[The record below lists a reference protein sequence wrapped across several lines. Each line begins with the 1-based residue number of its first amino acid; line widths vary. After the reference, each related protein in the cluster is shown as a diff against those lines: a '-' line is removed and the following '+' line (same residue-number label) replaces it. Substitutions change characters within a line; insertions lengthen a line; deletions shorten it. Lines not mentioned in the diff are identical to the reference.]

1 MRPITDVDSQPL
13 ALVTGATGAVGP
25 RIVSVLVEAGYAVRT
40 LSLDAPP
47 TDAWPNGVDVRL
59 GDVTDAAT
67 VQRAMQGV
75 EAVVHL
81 AAILH
86 IVNPPPELREKYER
100 INVGGTATV
109 VDAAIKAGVK
119 RVVLASTIAVYGPSG
134 GQVLNEGSPAAPD
147 TFYGQTKLAAEKIVL
162 TARRADGQPLGTVLR
177 FGAVYGA
184 RIKGNYQRLVH
195 ALARGRFI
203 PIGDGRNRRTLVYDK
218 DVARAA
224 VLAMQHP
231 AAAGKIYNV
240 TDGQFHT
247 IQDINL
253 AICTALG
260 RKPPRFSIPIVP
272 IRLAAGVLEDVAGLI
287 GLRSPIVRATIDKY
301 IEDVAVDSQRIQ
313 TELGFMPQYDLQTGW
328 QETIQGLR
336 KSGEL

>member
-1 MRPITDVDSQPL
+1 
-13 ALVTGATGAVGP
+13 
-25 RIVSVLVEAGYAVRT
+25 
-40 LSLDAPP
+40 
-47 TDAWPNGVDVRL
+47 L

-75 EAVVHL
+75 DAVVHL
-81 AAILH
+81 AALLH
-86 IVNPPPELREKYER
+86 IVNPPPALREIYER
-100 INVGGTATV
+100 INVGGTTTV

-134 GQVLNEGSPAAPD
+134 GRVLDEESVASPG
-147 TFYGQTKLAAEKIVL
+147 TFYGQTKLAAEKIVS
-162 TARRADGQPLGTVLR
+162 TARRADGQPFGTVLR
-177 FGAVYGA
+177 FGAIYGS

-203 PIGDGRNRRTLVYDK
+203 SIGDGRNRRTLVYDK

-231 AAAGKIYNV
+231 VAAGKIYNV

-247 IQDINL
+247 VKDINL
-253 AICTALG
+253 TICTVLG
-260 RKPPRFSIPIVP
+260 RKPPPLSIPIVP
-272 IRLAAGVLEDVAGLI
+272 VRLAAGLLEDVAGLI

-301 IEDVAVDSQRIQ
+301 LEDVAVDSQRIQ

-328 QETIQGLR
+328 QETIQELR
-336 KSGEL
+336 NSGEL